1 MKYTGLT
8 YRPPYEADSLLL
20 QVTTGCSHNQCAF
33 CTMYRNV
40 PFEIESMEQ
49 IESDLKE
56 AARYVPN
63 IDRVFLENGDPFCL
77 SADRLSE
84 IAEMVHR
91 YLPNVDTIAMYAS
104 IRNIKGKT
112 DEELKRLRGLGIN
125 ELNIGVES
133 GLDETLLR
141 MNKCFTADEALHE
154 LCRLKDAGIDYG
166 ANIILGAGGEG
177 RQEENALATAKLLNA
192 TKPYL
197 LFTGTTHPAEGCPLY
212 DDLLEGRF
220 VENTFGEYLD
230 EEEILF
236 SHLDLEGCFYFGL
249 HPSNVLRTSGWLN
262 KDRDRIL
269 KEIGHRREQLHSV
282 LDRRPIRYG
291 EGAIIL

>member
-33 CTMYRNV
+33 CTMYRGV
-40 PFEIESMEQ
+40 PFEMESFEQ
-49 IESDLKE
+49 IESDLQE
-56 AARYVPN
+56 AAKYVPDM
-63 IDRVFLENGDPFCL
+63 DRVFLENGDPFCL
-77 SADRLSE
+77 SADRLAE
-84 IAEMVHR
+84 IAEMIHK
-91 YLPNVDTIAMYAS
+91 YLPKVNTIAMYAS

-112 DEELKRLRGLGIN
+112 DEELKRLRNLGIN

-141 MNKCFTADEALHE
+141 MNKCFTADEALCE
-154 LCRLKDAGIDYG
+154 LSRLKEAGIDYG
-166 ANIILGAGGEG
+166 ANIILGAGGAG
-177 RQEENALATAKLLNA
+177 KQEENAVATAKLLNA

-212 DDLLEGRF
+212 EDLQTGKF

-236 SHLDLEGCFYFGL
+236 SNLDLEGCFYFGL
-249 HPSNVLRTSGWLN
+249 HPSNVLRTQGWLN
-262 KDRDRIL
+262 RDREKIL
-269 KEIGHRREQLHSV
+269 EEIAHRRDQLHSV
-282 LDRRPIRYG
+282 LDRRPVRYG
-291 EGAIIL
+291 EGAIIF